1 MKNSLLFL
9 CAGQGGL
16 TVLLLTCLFLPFEA
30 ASQVFFAPAVP
41 IEAGFSPRSILPA
54 DLDGDG
60 DPDVLTTTATDNKIA
75 WNENLDGLGNFG
87 PTIVVSAG
95 VSNSNFAYPVDM
107 DGDGHLDI
115 LAPLASS
122 QNISWFKNTDGL
134 GSFGAKQNIT
144 PNVNNCGMA
153 LPADLD
159 GDGDLDLMIYRFNNV
174 VNPTIR
180 WFYWMEN
187 VGAAANY
194 LHRDTLSINEVSS
207 VFQAADL
214 DGDNDLDILAANPN
228 DTLIWFENLDGLG
241 SFSSS
246 KLISPNHDGPV
257 GIFAADLDGDG
268 DLDVLC
274 ADRLDDKV
282 SWYENLDGTGNF
294 GPEQLLIVAFDGPE
308 RVIAADLD
316 LDGDL
321 DVVANSKNTNRIV
334 WFENLDG
341 NGTFSAEQLVAEN
354 VMGAF
359 DLQAADVDG
368 DGDIDL
374 LSSGNNITGA
384 QFALYRNLFL
394 DRKIGGTCYFDQN
407 ENQVKD
413 PGEVGLLNQEVA
425 VSPLGLGGFTA
436 PGGSYFMGVADGNN
450 YQAAWVPHP
459 DWQLTTS
466 PSSYQVQVLGA
477 DVTGLDF
484 GLRPTNSI
492 SRVEPVLAHGPTRCG
507 FTVPF
512 WVNYTNTGTTFA
524 GGHARFVLDPGTS
537 LVSADPAPTAITG
550 DTLYW
555 NFEQLPPSHSE
566 GALLFL
572 QIPSVASI
580 GDTLQFFTQ
589 TFLSDANG
597 GLSLNG
603 SYETTSVVQCAVD
616 PNDKLVRPVGN
627 TPAHLTLF
635 DEMLEYTIRFQN
647 TGTDTAFTVR
657 LEDQLDSDLDW
668 GSFQP
673 VAASHAYQAT
683 IDGEGLVTVVFDQIM
698 LPDSNMNEPAS
709 HGFFTFRIRAL
720 AGLPDFTPVE
730 NSAGIFFDFN
740 DAVVTNIT
748 LNTLVPLLP
757 AGISAQ
763 PVTCHG
769 GNDGSFSATP
779 LVGNLP
785 ITFTLAGVGSNETG
799 DFQNLAGGQY
809 VLNMEDAKGHTV
821 SQLVEIPEPDAIIDS
836 LDLSICQHEQS
847 PVTGTAYDVPGEF
860 QEQVLLQTPGGCDS
874 LVVVS
879 LVVHPEELLVVD
891 NGPLPYGTVYQG
903 VILTQDTQFVS
914 FDTTEFGCLLTI
926 SENVTVSPSSTH
938 EVEDAISLSIRPN
951 PVEAYFIV
959 SFETDIPADVVLR
972 LTDAPGKLI
981 RELKTAN
988 KTPGIHTYTFD
999 TAGLAPG
1006 MYFLHIRIGDIL
1018 VSKLLTK
1025 I

>member
-1 MKNSLLFL
+1 MENLHRFFR
-9 CAGQGGL
+9 AVPGGIF
-16 TVLLLTCLFLPFEA
+16 VLLLACSLRPIEA
-30 ASQVFFAPAVP
+30 AAQVYFAPAVP
-41 IEAGFSPRSILPA
+41 IEAGFSPRTIFPA

-60 DPDVLTTTATDNKIA
+60 DLDVLTATATDNKIA

-87 PTIVVSAG
+87 PTVVVSAG
-95 VSNSNFAYPVDM
+95 VSNSHFAYPIDLDA
-107 DGDGHLDI
+107 DGRLDI
-115 LAPLASS
+115 LAPLASF

-134 GSFGAKQNIT
+134 GSFGSQQAIT
-144 PNVNNCGMA
+144 PPVNNCGMA

-159 GDGDLDLMIYRFNNV
+159 GDGDQDLMIYRFNDV
-174 VNPTIR
+174 VNPTVR

-187 VGAAANY
+187 VGGAASFV
-194 LHRDTLSINEVSS
+194 HRDTLSINEVSS

-228 DTLIWFENLDGLG
+228 DTLIWFENLNGLG

-246 KLISPNHDGPV
+246 KIISPNHDGPV
-257 GIFAADLDGDG
+257 GIFAADLDGDN

-282 SWYENLDGTGNF
+282 SWYENLDGMGNF
-294 GPEQLLIVAFDGPE
+294 GPEKLLIVAFDGPE

-316 LDGDL
+316 NDGDL

-341 NGTFSAEQLVAEN
+341 GGNFSAEQLVADN

-359 DLQAADVDG
+359 ELQAADVDG

-394 DRKIGGTCYFDQN
+394 ERKIGGVCFFDQN
-407 ENQVKD
+407 ENQVQD
-413 PGEVGLLNQEVA
+413 PGEVGLLNQQVA

-436 PGGSYFMGVADGNN
+436 PDGTYFMSVADGTC
-450 YQAAWVPHP
+450 YQAVWVPHP
-459 DWQLTTS
+459 DWELTTS
-466 PSSYQVQVLGA
+466 PASYQVQVLGA

-484 GLRPTNSI
+484 GLRPTNTI

-524 GGHARFVLDPGTS
+524 DGFARFVLDAGTS
-537 LVSADPAPTAITG
+537 LVSADPAPTAMTG

-555 NFEQLPPSHSE
+555 DFEQLPPSYSE
-566 GALLFL
+566 GVLLFL
-572 QIPSVASI
+572 HIPSVASI
-580 GDTLQFFTQ
+580 GDTLQFFTE
-589 TFLSDANG
+589 TYLSDAG
-597 GLSLNG
+597 GNLSLNS
-603 SYETTSVVQCAVD
+603 SYETFSVVQCAVD

-635 DEMLEYTIRFQN
+635 DEILEYTIRFQN

-657 LEDQLDSDLDW
+657 LEDQLDGDLDW
-668 GSFQP
+668 SSFQP
-673 VAASHAYQAT
+673 VAASHAYRAV
-683 IDGEGLVTVVFDQIM
+683 IDGDGLATVVFDQIM
-698 LPDSNMNEPAS
+698 LPDSNVNEPES

-720 AGLPDFTPVE
+720 AGLPDFTAVE
-730 NSAGIFFDFN
+730 NSAGIFFYFN
-740 DAVVTNIT
+740 DAVVTNTT

-757 AGISAQ
+757 AVISAQ

-769 GNDGSFSATP
+769 GQDGSFSAAP
-779 LVGNLP
+779 VVGNLP

-799 DFQNLAGGQY
+799 IFQNLAGGLY
-809 VLNMEDAKGHTV
+809 MLTMEDATGHTV
-821 SQLVEIPEPDAIIDS
+821 SQPVEIPEPDAIVDS
-836 LDLSICQHEQS
+836 FVLSICQHEPS
-847 PVTGTAYDVPGEF
+847 PATGTVYDVPGDY
-860 QEQVLLQTPGGCDS
+860 QEQVTLQTPDGCDS
-874 LVVVS
+874 LVVAS
-879 LVVHPEELLVVD
+879 LVVYPEELLVVD
-891 NGPLPYGTVYQG
+891 NGPLPYGTVYHG
-903 VILTQDTQFVS
+903 VVLTQDTQFVY

-926 SENVTVSPSSTH
+926 SENVTVSPSSTN
-938 EVEDAISLSIRPN
+938 EVTVAIGLSIRPN
-951 PVEAYFIV
+951 PVEDYFTV
-959 SFETDIPADVVLR
+959 SFETDFPAAVSLR
-972 LTDAPGKLI
+972 LTDALGRPV
-981 RELKTAN
+981 RELKPVHTS
-988 KTPGIHTYTFD
+988 GIHTYTFD
-999 TAGLAPG
+999 TAELAAG
-1006 MYFLHIRIGDIL
+1006 IYFLHLNIGDHWA
-1018 VSKLLTK
+1018 SKILTK